1 MRSFKWYSI
10 LLAAVISVSGCFP
23 MNVITAIAADAE
35 TIQSTEESDQPSDPS
50 VNDALIENN
59 ETVEGKTAAENEYKI
74 HDSGEV
80 TEDAQSESQNEPGE
94 IIENSDEDDSI
105 EEKPVQEQAVE
116 EQNDELESEE
126 EQIIDQ
132 QSEEEA
138 TESLPIEG
146 SLEFA
151 DAEEEVEEIGVI
163 PDSGLSS
170 EEMFTAYVDQ
180 VFGIKDET
188 ARKLKARRATAG
200 SKLTGYNRAVY
211 DYISSQLPLIESG
224 ERTSTIFTK
233 KISDMGL
240 EKSEWTFAEL
250 HSLGVTTILGED
262 GKLTNEAK
270 QVIKE
275 QVYDLNLI
283 ISALLV
289 DHPYLLYWYNKTVES
304 KLSPFSLSK
313 LINSTDPENSKVSLS
328 GNSTLKFPVLEE
340 YAAGEYEVD
349 PSIGQT
355 VRDSAANAAGIVGQY
370 AAEDDYDK
378 LVSYR
383 DEICDRTAYNYSAA
397 YDDPDDDSD
406 DNRYGNPWQLIWV
419 FDNDPDT
426 NVVCEGYSKA
436 FKYLFDLSSFQN
448 EIGCIIVSSDNH
460 MWNLV
465 SMEDDKNYLVD
476 VTNCDGRTNRDTLF
490 LAGGEGNPQT
500 GYRVGGIRYV
510 YDDDTHSVWSDEE
523 LTLCETKYCPC
534 YKWYTSTTSCLAEG
548 ERVKTCSKCGKVVT
562 EEIPLDDH
570 LWNTDYTLISAP
582 TYTEEGEKAI
592 FCRVCGEIKEDSRT
606 VIPVLEPTPIEDLT
620 VTGVVDKTYTGEEI
634 TQDVVVMDG
643 DKVLTEGTDYTI
655 EYRNNVNASGAEHAS
670 VIITGI
676 LENGYSGSVSTE
688 FNINKAKNSIT
699 ANSIVK
705 AYSNKDR
712 TYSIGAKAVGG
723 KLQYSSNSKDVTVNS
738 SGKVTI
744 KSRFLGKATVTIT
757 AADGNYEKVT
767 KKITVK
773 VVPTKTTILKAVS
786 PNAGKITLNWT
797 KCWVCTGYVIQ
808 YATKSDFSDGKGA
821 WIKKRATLTTTLGSK
836 VKGKKYYLRMRTYTT
851 IDGVN
856 YYSDWSNTMTVRVKK

>member
-1 MRSFKWYSI
+1 
-10 LLAAVISVSGCFP
+10 

-35 TIQSTEESDQPSDPS
+35 TIQSAEESDQPSDPS

-59 ETVEGKTAAENEYKI
+59 ETVEGKAAAENEYKI

-80 TEDAQSESQNEPGE
+80 SENAQSESQNEPGE

-151 DAEEEVEEIGVI
+151 DAEEEVEEIGLI
-163 PDSGLSS
+163 PDGGLSS

-289 DHPYLLYWYNKTVES
+289 DHPYLLYWYNKTVNTRFS
-304 KLSPFSLSK
+304 AYSLSK

-340 YAAGEYEVD
+340 YAAGEFEVD

-523 LTLCETKYCPC
+523 LALCETKYCP
-534 YKWYTSTTSCLAEG
+534 
-548 ERVKTCSKCGKVVT
+548 
-562 EEIPLDDH
+562 
-570 LWNTDYTLISAP
+570 
-582 TYTEEGEKAI
+582 
-592 FCRVCGEIKEDSRT
+592 
-606 VIPVLEPTPIEDLT
+606 PTPIEDLT

>member
-1 MRSFKWYSI
+1 
-10 LLAAVISVSGCFP
+10 

-35 TIQSTEESDQPSDPS
+35 TIQSAEESDQPSDPS

-59 ETVEGKTAAENEYKI
+59 ETVEGKAAAENEYII

-80 TEDAQSESQNEPGE
+80 TENAQSESQNEPGE

-163 PDSGLSS
+163 PDGGLSS

-224 ERTSTIFTK
+224 ERTAIIFTIA
-233 KISDMGL
+233 ISEMGL
-240 EKSEWTFAEL
+240 EKSEWTFVEL
-250 HSLGVTTILGED
+250 YNLGVTAIIGED
-262 GKLTNEAK
+262 GKLTAEAK
-270 QVIKE
+270 RVIAE
-275 QVYDLNLI
+275 QVDYNLNLI
-283 ISALLV
+283 LSALLV
-289 DHPYLLYWYNKTVES
+289 DHPYLLYWYNKTAETR
-304 KLSPFSLSK
+304 LSAYSLSK
-313 LINSTDPENSKVSLS
+313 STKSENPEKNKVWLS
-328 GNSTLKFPVLEE
+328 GNSVLKMPVLDE
-340 YAAGEYEVD
+340 YAAGEFEID

-370 AAEDDYDK
+370 ASEDDYDK

-383 DEICDRTAYNYSAA
+383 DEICDRTAYNHSAIG
-397 YDDPDDDSD
+397 DDPGVVSD
-406 DNRYGNPWQLIWV
+406 DIIYGNPWQLIWV

-490 LAGGEGNPQT
+490 LAGGEGDPQT

-523 LTLCETKYCPC
+523 LTLSETKYCPC
-534 YKWYTSTTSCLAEG
+534 
-548 ERVKTCSKCGKVVT
+548 
-562 EEIPLDDH
+562 
-570 LWNTDYTLISAP
+570 
-582 TYTEEGEKAI
+582 
-592 FCRVCGEIKEDSRT
+592 
-606 VIPVLEPTPIEDLT
+606 TPIEDLT

-643 DKVLTEGTDYTI
+643 DKVLTEGTDYTV

>member
-1 MRSFKWYSI
+1 MRSFKWYAI

-59 ETVEGKTAAENEYKI
+59 ETVEGKAAAENEYKI

-80 TEDAQSESQNEPGE
+80 TENAQSESQNEPGE

-163 PDSGLSS
+163 PDGGLSS
-170 EEMFTAYVDQ
+170 EDMFTAYVDQ

-340 YAAGEYEVD
+340 YAAGEFEVD

-523 LTLCETKYCPC
+523 LTLSETKYCP
-534 YKWYTSTTSCLAEG
+534 
-548 ERVKTCSKCGKVVT
+548 
-562 EEIPLDDH
+562 
-570 LWNTDYTLISAP
+570 
-582 TYTEEGEKAI
+582 
-592 FCRVCGEIKEDSRT
+592 
-606 VIPVLEPTPIEDLT
+606 PTPIEDLT

>member
-1 MRSFKWYSI
+1 
-10 LLAAVISVSGCFP
+10 

-35 TIQSTEESDQPSDPS
+35 TIQSAEESDQPSDPS

-59 ETVEGKTAAENEYKI
+59 ETVEGKAAAENEYKI

-80 TEDAQSESQNEPGE
+80 TENAQSESQNEPGE

-163 PDSGLSS
+163 PDGGLSS
-170 EEMFTAYVDQ
+170 EDMFTAYVDQ

-340 YAAGEYEVD
+340 YAAGEFEVD

-523 LTLCETKYCPC
+523 LALCETKYCP
-534 YKWYTSTTSCLAEG
+534 
-548 ERVKTCSKCGKVVT
+548 
-562 EEIPLDDH
+562 
-570 LWNTDYTLISAP
+570 
-582 TYTEEGEKAI
+582 
-592 FCRVCGEIKEDSRT
+592 
-606 VIPVLEPTPIEDLT
+606 PTPIEDLT